1 MFLIHQLIKILIKMY
16 NKSLQK
22 LPVLILFLLFVL
34 NVQAQDP
41 PTRLLIRIDDMGFSH
56 AANIACIETYQ
67 KGMAKS
73 VEVIVPGPWFEEA
86 AGLLKANPGLDAG
99 VHLVLTSEWANL
111 KWRPL
116 THAPSLVND
125 DGYFFPMLWKNDRF
139 PPDQFLLA
147 NDWKIEEVEAEWR
160 AQIELAQKKIPQ
172 LTHLSGHMGCSNISE
187 AAHQLMRNL
196 AQEYG
201 LDIHTEDS
209 GVKRVPSW
217 SGSKYSAK
225 QKEKRF
231 IEMLAQLGPGDWLLV
246 EHPGYAVAELETVGH
261 VGYENV
267 GIDRDGVTKV
277 LTSKKVRRALQ
288 RKDIQL
294 ISYTDLK

>member
-1 MFLIHQLIKILIKMY
+1 MY
-16 NKSLQK
+16 NKAFRIGSMLG
-22 LPVLILFLLFVL
+22 LFLLLVL
-34 NVQAQDP
+34 NILAQEP
-41 PTRLLIRIDDMGFSH
+41 PTRLLVRIDDMGFSH

-67 KGMAKS
+67 KGMAQS

-86 AGLLKANPGLDAG
+86 ASLLKENPGLDAG
-99 VHLVLTSEWANL
+99 VHLVLTSEWTNL

-116 THAPSLVND
+116 TAAPSLVNE
-125 DGYFFPMLWKNDRF
+125 DGYFYPMLWKNDRF
-139 PPDQFLLA
+139 PADHFLLS

-187 AAHQLMRNL
+187 EANQLMRSL

-201 LDIHTEDS
+201 LAIHPEDL

-225 QKEKRF
+225 EKEKRL
-231 IEMLAQLGPGDWLLV
+231 IQMLKELGPGDWLLI
-246 EHPGYAVAELETVGH
+246 EHPGYADAELETVGH

-267 GIDRDGVTKV
+267 GLDRDGVTKV
-277 LTSKKVRRALQ
+277 LNSRKVSKVLQ
-288 RKDIQL
+288 REGIQL

>member
-1 MFLIHQLIKILIKMY
+1 MPTVFMQKIGMLG
-16 NKSLQK
+16 L
-22 LPVLILFLLFVL
+22 LLFFVFHL
-34 NVQAQDP
+34 PAQDS
-41 PTRLLIRIDDMGFSH
+41 PTRLLVRIDDMGFSH

-67 KGMAKS
+67 KGVAKS

-86 AGLLKANPGLDAG
+86 VSLLKENPGLDAG

-116 THAPSLVND
+116 THASSLVD
-125 DGYFFPMLWKNDRF
+125 EDGYFFPMLWENDRF
-139 PPDQFLLA
+139 PPGQFLLA

-187 AAHQLMRNL
+187 AAKQLFRSL
-196 AQEYG
+196 AEEYG
-201 LDIHTEDS
+201 LDIHIEDS

-217 SGSKYSAK
+217 SGSRYSAK

-246 EHPGYAVAELETVGH
+246 EHPGYATAELETVGH
-261 VGYENV
+261 IGYENV
-267 GIDRDGVTKV
+267 DVDREGVTQV
-277 LTSKKVRRALQ
+277 LTSKKVRKALQ
-288 RKDIQL
+288 RKGIQL

>member
-1 MFLIHQLIKILIKMY
+1 MSTIFRKKFGLL
-16 NKSLQK
+16 SL
-22 LPVLILFLLFVL
+22 LLLMVLH
-34 NVQAQDP
+34 VQAQDP

-67 KGMAKS
+67 EGVAKS

-86 AGLLKANPGLDAG
+86 ASLLQKNPGLDAG

-116 THAPSLVND
+116 TPAPSLVD
-125 DGYFFPMLWKNDRF
+125 EDGYFFPMLWENKRF
-139 PPDQFLLA
+139 PPDQYLLA

-160 AQIELAQKKIPQ
+160 AQIELAKKKIPQ
-172 LTHLSGHMGCSNISE
+172 LTHVSGHMGCSNISE
-187 AAHQLMRNL
+187 AARELMRSL
-196 AQEYG
+196 AAAYG
-201 LDIHTEDS
+201 LDIHLEDA

-231 IEMLAQLGPGDWLLV
+231 IQMLEELGPGDWILV
-246 EHPGYAVAELETVGH
+246 EHPGYAIAELETVGH
-261 VGYENV
+261 IGYENV

-277 LTSKKVRRALQ
+277 FTSKKVKKAIQ
-288 RKDIQL
+288 KKGIQL